1 MSDKPQTCR
10 SYPERKPQ
18 GDSDQTPA
26 PAITLDTPIQFVK
39 GVGPKRAERFLN
51 LEIRTVRDLLRHWPH
66 RYEVERA
73 GRPIGQLVADQIISA
88 RGEIGAVRVVGRG
101 RRARFEATLVDET
114 GRLHLTWFNGGYLV
128 NKLHA
133 GMIICVQGKTK
144 RYDGGYLQMVNPKWT
159 QINEETPSSTNELED
174 RIRPVYPATEDLA
187 SETIDKVVRTLLET
201 DILAQVTDHL
211 PSEYRKKR
219 ELPACADAVRM
230 IHAPQNESEVADAR
244 RRFVFDEFL
253 LLQLAIAMKR
263 RERRAGLHA
272 PPLAWNATIDQHIRA
287 RFPFDLTKAQDSAIK
302 EITGDLACCVPM
314 NRLLQ
319 GDVGS
324 GKTVV
329 ALYAMLMAVVEKAHQ
344 AALMAPTEILAEQ
357 HFFSIST
364 MLKDADLRIE
374 LLTGRLTAKER
385 NAIHQAVAH
394 GKVDLVIGTHAILSE
409 RVKFRSLALV
419 VIDEQ
424 HRFGVEQRAA
434 LRERAAAISNVAV
447 GDSQKELFGERPSK
461 REAVDDLTPHTLVM
475 TATPIPRTMAL
486 TVFGDLD
493 ISTIDELPPG
503 RSPVITKVVT
513 DDRRDAVH
521 EYVADRV
528 RQGEQAYVVVP
539 AIDESPG
546 ADLKYVKE
554 HAAQLAAGPFA
565 GLKIAEMHG
574 RMKRDTRARIMHRF
588 RQNEIN
594 ILVATTVIEVGVDV
608 PNATII
614 IVEHAERFGLSQLH
628 QLRGRVGRSH
638 QQSLCIFF
646 AKATTD
652 EAIKRLEAIRSTTN
666 GFEIAERDFEIR
678 GMGEIFGTRQ
688 SGASPFRIAQ
698 FPRDFALLRM
708 ARRDAQ
714 EWIERDPE
722 LSDQAHLLLRKRLM
736 AEVGHHF
743 GIGDVG

>member
-1 MSDKPQTCR
+1 LP
-10 SYPERKPQ
+10 
-18 GDSDQTPA
+18 
-26 PAITLDTPIQFVK
+26 
-39 GVGPKRAERFLN
+39 
-51 LEIRTVRDLLRHWPH
+51 
-66 RYEVERA
+66 
-73 GRPIGQLVADQIISA
+73 
-88 RGEIGAVRVVGRG
+88 
-101 RRARFEATLVDET
+101 
-114 GRLHLTWFNGGYLV
+114 
-128 NKLHA
+128 
-133 GMIICVQGKTK
+133 
-144 RYDGGYLQMVNPKWT
+144 
-159 QINEETPSSTNELED
+159 
-174 RIRPVYPATEDLA
+174 
-187 SETIDKVVRTLLET
+187 SETIDKVVQTLLKT
-201 DILAQVTDHL
+201 DILAQIPDHL
-211 PSEYRKKR
+211 PSEYREKR
-219 ELPACADAVRM
+219 ELPSLSDAVQM
-230 IHAPQNESEVADAR
+230 IHAPEHESEVAVSR

-263 RERRAGLHA
+263 RERRAGSQA
-272 PPLAWNATIDQHIRA
+272 PPLPWNETIDQHIRA
-287 RFPFDLTKAQDSAIK
+287 RFSFDLTKAQDSVIND
-302 EITGDLACCVPM
+302 ITSDLKRPVPM

-329 ALYAMLMAVVEKAHQ
+329 ALYAMLMAVVEKKHQ

-357 HFFSIST
+357 HYLSISS

-374 LLTGRLTAKER
+374 LLTGRLTAKEKSS
-385 NAIHQAVAH
+385 IHQAVAE

-409 RVKFRSLALV
+409 GVRFRSLALV

-434 LRERAAAISNVAV
+434 LRERATRVSCV
-447 GDSQKELFGERPSK
+447 GIDDSQKELFGEQRSQ
-461 REAVDDLTPHTLVM
+461 REAVDELTPHTLVM

-503 RSPVITKVVT
+503 RLPVITKVVT
-513 DDRRDAVH
+513 DDQRDTVY

-528 RQGEQAYVVVP
+528 GRGEQAYVVVP
-539 AIDESPG
+539 AIDESPE

-565 GLKIAEMHG
+565 GLKIAELHG
-574 RMKRDTRARIMHRF
+574 RMKRDIRARIMHRF

-608 PNATII
+608 PNATIM

-628 QLRGRVGRSH
+628 QLRGRVGRGS
-638 QQSLCIFF
+638 QQSICIFF
-646 AKATTD
+646 ACPTTD
-652 EAIKRLEAIRSTTN
+652 EAIKRMEAVRGTTD
-666 GFEIAERDFEIR
+666 GFVIAEKDFEIR

-688 SGASPFRIAQ
+688 SGASPFRMAQ

-722 LSDQAHLLLRKRLM
+722 LTNEANSLLRKRLL
-736 AEVGHHF
+736 AEVGNHF